1 MLSRCGSLWQTNNFV
16 LPGRTASEDRSI
28 ARTIHIDEA
37 AALILRGLKLKPKSE
52 SHHERS

>member
-52 SHHERS
+52 SHYERS